1 MTPPEPICELTHKA
15 SGVWGNAGDHSR
27 KKKGGGQKQR
37 CTRKGS
43 CERMLGKAIRE
54 TLGMPSALCFYEKI
68 NYNNSYQDVLLS
80 CVYRKRDSWWEGM
93 PSPRLRGHLC
103 LISLKVSWELTQL
116 PRLVFKI
123 NCYMLASVLIDSR
136 LSTPCGELPIIGSNN
151 TQGNLASSGEP
162 GM

>member
-27 KKKGGGQKQR
+27 EKREGKDRGALEREAVNGCWGKQ
-37 CTRKGS
+37 S
-43 CERMLGKAIRE
+43 GKPGACQE
-54 TLGMPSALCFYEKI
+54 LWCFYEEI
-68 NYNNSYQDVLLS
+68 NYNNSYQDILLS
-80 CVYRKRDSWWEGM
+80 CVYCKRDSWWEGM
-93 PSPRLRGHLC
+93 PSPRLRGHLS
-103 LISLKVSWELTQL
+103 LISLKVSWALTQL